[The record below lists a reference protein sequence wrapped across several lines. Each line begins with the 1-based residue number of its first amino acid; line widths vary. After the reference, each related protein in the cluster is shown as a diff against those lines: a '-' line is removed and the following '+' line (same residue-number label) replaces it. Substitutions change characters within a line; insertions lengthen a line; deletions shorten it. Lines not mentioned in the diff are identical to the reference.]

1 MRVLVTYGSHLGS
14 TGVIAERIGAVLAER
29 GLDVTVL
36 PVSNA
41 FARQGIL
48 GFDAFVVGGGT
59 YGGRWHPDAVALVR
73 RHADV
78 LASKPTWLFS
88 SGPLGSQPVAD
99 AREPAEMRELVALV
113 KPRAHVV
120 FAGAH
125 ERDTVD
131 GSELGRLERFIAKRF
146 IPEGD
151 WRDWPAIEAWAHSI
165 ALELAALRPSAGS
178 RPEAAPAGTA

>member
-1 MRVLVTYGSHLGS
+1 VKVLVTYGSHLGS
-14 TGVIAERIGAVLAER
+14 TGVIAERIGAVLAES
-29 GLDVTVL
+29 GFGVTVL
-36 PVSNA
+36 PASSAGVEDE
-41 FARQGIL
+41 IL

-59 YGGRWHPDAVALVR
+59 YAGRWHPDAVALVR
-73 RHADV
+73 RHADF
-78 LASKPTWLFS
+78 LASKPIWLFS

-99 AREPAEMRELVALV
+99 AREPAEMPELVSLV

-131 GSELGRLERFIAKRF
+131 GSELGRMERFIAKRF

-151 WRDWPAIEAWAHSI
+151 WRDWPAIEAWAGSI
-165 ALELAALRPSAGS
+165 ARELQPAPIAAR
-178 RPEAAPAGTA
+178 

>member
-1 MRVLVTYGSHLGS
+1 MKVLVTYGSHLGS

-36 PVSNA
+36 PASS
-41 FARQGIL
+41 ARSEDGDL
-48 GFDAFVVGGGT
+48 RFDAFVVGGGT
-59 YGGRWHPDAVALVR
+59 YAGRWHPDAVALVR
-73 RHADV
+73 RHADF

-99 AREPAEMRELVALV
+99 AREPGEMRELASLV
-113 KPRAHVV
+113 NARAHPV

-125 ERDTVD
+125 ERNTVD
-131 GSELGRLERFIAKRF
+131 GSELGRLERFVAKRF

-151 WRDWPAIEAWAHSI
+151 WRDWPAIEAWAGSI
-165 ALELAALRPSAGS
+165 ARELQP
-178 RPEAAPAGTA
+178 APIVAR